1 MLRRK
6 PMSSAERVRYLRIR
20 EKILEDIEYLSWAA
34 KELPE
39 SQLRQVYNK
48 ETLNPLFKAVFSLTI
63 PAADH
68 KEYVKNKES
77 KEMREKRLRMLKLSC
92 AALDV
97 IGSYNFVGAIVPEPV
112 RPYLSGASPP
122 IENFR
127 ALYYMSLQQDE
138 G

>member
-1 MLRRK
+1 MLPKK

-20 EKILEDIEYLSWAA
+20 EKILENIEYLSWAA

-39 SQLRQVYNK
+39 SQLRQVFNK
-48 ETLNPLFKAVFSLTI
+48 ETLTPLFKTIFSLTI
-63 PAADH
+63 PAATH
-68 KEYVKNKES
+68 EEYVKIKES

-92 AALDV
+92 AALDI
-97 IGSYNFVGAIVPEPV
+97 IGSYNFVDAIVPEPV
-112 RPYLSGASPP
+112 KPYLSGAFPP

-127 ALYYMSLQQDE
+127 ALYYMSLQQ